1 MLSPL
6 HPHTASTGSPERWVA
21 GLGVLLAHGAVLALA
36 WQAASWTPQP
46 AARMAAPPPTST
58 QAVLYVLTPPA
69 PPAPSLI
76 PTTPTPAPPERRPER
91 PEPLPLAAVAASAVE
106 APGVRAETTF
116 ARLPAHAGAA
126 AAPTPP
132 LPSLEPPS
140 VPGLGTTDAAHHAAL
155 APHPTSLPSAP
166 ASAKG
171 GETRSPRSLPDNR
184 LPSYPPTARED
195 GLEGT
200 VGLTVELD
208 ERGHVLAVRWAR
220 RTGHMVLDQAARDA
234 VKSWRFTPALR
245 DGQAVPGEVT
255 VAIHF
260 RLDSAA
266 PQTQATAVADTTT
279 P

>member
-1 MLSPL
+1 
-6 HPHTASTGSPERWVA
+6 
-21 GLGVLLAHGAVLALA
+21 
-36 WQAASWTPQP
+36 
-46 AARMAAPPPTST
+46 
-58 QAVLYVLTPPA
+58 
-69 PPAPSLI
+69 
-76 PTTPTPAPPERRPER
+76 
-91 PEPLPLAAVAASAVE
+91 LAAVAASAVE

-116 ARLPAHAGAA
+116 ARLPPHAGS

-132 LPSLEPPS
+132 LPRMAPPS
-140 VPGLGTTDAAHHAAL
+140 VPGLGATDAAHHAAL
-155 APHPTSLPSAP
+155 SPNPTRLPSAP
-166 ASAKG
+166 TGAQG
-171 GETRSPRSLPDNR
+171 GETRSPRGLPDNR

-245 DGQAVPGEVT
+245 DGHAVPGVLT

-266 PQTQATAVADTTT
+266 PQTQTTAVADATT

>member
-1 MLSPL
+1 MPLSLSP
-6 HPHTASTGSPERWVA
+6 HTVATGSPERWVA

-46 AARMAAPPPTST
+46 ATRMAAPPPTSM

-69 PPAPSLI
+69 PSAPSLT
-76 PTTPTPAPPERRPER
+76 PTTPTPAPPERRPAR

-116 ARLPAHAGAA
+116 ARLPTQAGSS
-126 AAPTPP
+126 APTPP

-140 VPGLGTTDAAHHAAL
+140 VPGLGATNAAHHAAL
-155 APHPTSLPSAP
+155 SPNLTGLPSAP
-166 ASAKG
+166 AGAKG
-171 GETRSPRSLPDNR
+171 GETRSPHGLPDNR

-245 DGQAVPGEVT
+245 DGHAVPGVVT

-266 PQTQATAVADTTT
+266 PQTQATAVADATA

>member
-1 MLSPL
+1 MLFSL
-6 HPHTASTGSPERWVA
+6 GPHTTSTGSPERWVA

-36 WQAASWTPQP
+36 WQAASGTPQP

-69 PPAPSLI
+69 PPAPSL
-76 PTTPTPAPPERRPER
+76 TPTPPAPALPERRPER

-116 ARLPAHAGAA
+116 ARLPTHAGA

-140 VPGLGTTDAAHHAAL
+140 VPGLGAADAAHHAAL
-155 APHPTSLPSAP
+155 SPNPPHLPSAP
-166 ASAKG
+166 VGARG
-171 GETRSPRSLPDNR
+171 GETRSPRGLPDNR

-220 RTGHMVLDQAARDA
+220 RTGHMVLDQTARDA

-245 DGQAVPGEVT
+245 DGQAVPGVVT

-266 PQTQATAVADTTT
+266 PQTQATAVADATT

>member
-1 MLSPL
+1 MFLSMG
-6 HPHTASTGSPERWVA
+6 PHTASTNSPERWVA

-36 WQAASWTPQP
+36 WQAAGWTPQP

-58 QAVLYVLTPPA
+58 QAVLYVLAPPA
-69 PPAPSLI
+69 PPAPSL
-76 PTTPTPAPPERRPER
+76 TPTLPAPAPPERRPAR

-116 ARLPAHAGAA
+116 ARLPTHAGA

-140 VPGLGTTDAAHHAAL
+140 VPGLGTTHAAHHAAL
-155 APHPTSLPSAP
+155 SPNPASLPSAP
-166 ASAKG
+166 AGAKG
-171 GETRSPRSLPDNR
+171 GDTRSPRGLPNNR
-184 LPSYPPTARED
+184 LPSYPPAARED

-200 VGLTVELD
+200 VGLMVEVD

-220 RTGHMVLDQAARDA
+220 RTGHMLLDQAARDA
-234 VKSWRFTPALR
+234 VQSWRFTPALR
-245 DGQAVPGEVT
+245 DGQAVPGVLT

-266 PQTQATAVADTTT
+266 PPTQATAVADATT